1 MKLLVRTL
9 TGAAYV
15 ALMVFATVFR
25 PWTLLAL
32 IVLLALLAVWEFAR
46 ITSERFAVE
55 NTSRRSAET
64 IALVLL
70 SLTAVALPVAMY
82 AVCRSA
88 DINAV
93 LAFAPYLLVVMLTFV
108 VELYARRADPLG
120 NLGRMALAQVY
131 VVLPLSLLSVLAFAP
146 LQAVGRPFWALP
158 LAVYVLLWLNDS
170 GAYLIGSWLGRHKL
184 FPRIS
189 PGKSW
194 EGAVGGAVVS
204 LAAAVG
210 LAYYFP
216 FMPLWR
222 WLGLALV
229 VVLFGTWGDLTES
242 LIKRTLGLKDSGK
255 LLPGHGGIL
264 DRIDSM
270 LLAVPA
276 AVVYLCL

>member
-1 MKLLVRTL
+1 MKLLVRTA

-15 ALMVFATVFR
+15 AVMVFATMFR

-32 IVLLALLAVWEFAR
+32 IVLLALLAVWEFAHICCADGKHQMNR
-46 ITSERFAVE
+46 
-55 NTSRRSAET
+55 
-64 IALVLL
+64 VLL
-70 SLTAVALPVAMY
+70 TCTAIALPVAVY
-82 AVCRSA
+82 LSCRLA
-88 DINAV
+88 GTNV
-93 LAFAPYLLVVMLTFV
+93 LLALSPYLLTLLISFV
-108 VELYARRADPLG
+108 YELYARHEDPIG
-120 NLGRMALAQVY
+120 GMGMMALAQVY
-131 VVLPLSLLSVLAFAP
+131 IVLPLSLLSVLAFAP
-146 LQAVGRPFWALP
+146 LQTAERPFWALP

-189 PGKSW
+189 PGKTW
-194 EGAVGGAVVS
+194 EGSIGGAIVA
-204 LAAAVG
+204 LAAAAA
-210 LAYYFP
+210 LAHYFP

-229 VVLFGTWGDLTES
+229 VVLFGTWGDLVES

-270 LLAVPA
+270 LLAIPA
-276 AVVYLCL
+276 VMVFLCL

>member
-1 MKLLVRTL
+1 MKLLVRAL

-15 ALMVFATVFR
+15 ALMVFGTVFR

-32 IVLLALLAVWEFAR
+32 IVLLALLAVWEFAH
-46 ITSERFAVE
+46 ITSARFAGE
-55 NTSRRSAET
+55 PSSLRAAES
-64 IALVLL
+64 IAFVLL
-70 SLTAVALPVAMY
+70 SLSAVALPVAVY
-82 AVCRSA
+82 AVCRFA
-88 DINAV
+88 DCNV
-93 LAFAPYLLVVMLTFV
+93 LLAFAPYLVVLLLMFV

-120 NLGRMALAQVY
+120 NLGRMALAQVW
-131 VVLPLSLLSVLAFAP
+131 VVCPLSLLSVLAFAP

-170 GAYLIGSWLGRHKL
+170 GAYLVGSWLGRHKL

-194 EGAVGGAVVS
+194 EGSVGGAVVA
-204 LAAAVG
+204 LAAAVA
-210 LAYYFP
+210 LAHYFP

-276 AVVYLCL
+276 AVAYLCL

>member
-1 MKLLVRTL
+1 MKLLVRAL

-15 ALMVFATVFR
+15 ALMVFGTVFR

-32 IVLLALLAVWEFAR
+32 IVLLALLAVWEFAH
-46 ITSERFAVE
+46 ITSARFAGE
-55 NTSRRSAET
+55 PASLRAAES
-64 IALVLL
+64 IAFVLL
-70 SLTAVALPVAMY
+70 SLSAVALPVAVY
-82 AVCRSA
+82 AVCRFA
-88 DINAV
+88 DCNDL
-93 LAFAPYLLVVMLTFV
+93 LAFAPYLVVLLLMFV

-120 NLGRMALAQVY
+120 NLGRMALAQVW
-131 VVLPLSLLSVLAFAP
+131 VVCPLSLLSVLAFAP

-170 GAYLIGSWLGRHKL
+170 GAYLVGSLLGRHKL

-194 EGAVGGAVVS
+194 EGSVGGAVVA
-204 LAAAVG
+204 LAAAVA
-210 LAYYFP
+210 LAHYFP
-216 FMPLWR
+216 FIPLWR

-276 AVVYLCL
+276 AVAYLCL

>member
-15 ALMVFATVFR
+15 AVMVFCTLFR

-46 ITSERFAVE
+46 ITSGRFAGE
-55 NTSRRSAET
+55 HAPRRPAE
-64 IALVLL
+64 AMSLALL
-70 SLTAVALPVAMY
+70 SLSAVAVPAAVY
-82 AVCRSA
+82 AVCRAA
-88 DINAV
+88 DCNAL
-93 LAFAPYLLVVMLTFV
+93 LAFAPYLVVLMLTFV
-108 VELYARRADPLG
+108 VELYARREDPLG

-131 VVLPLSLLSVLAFAP
+131 VVWPLSLLSVLAFAP

-194 EGAVGGAVVS
+194 EGSIGGAVVA
-204 LAAAVG
+204 LGAAVA
-210 LAYYFP
+210 LAHFFP
-216 FMPLWR
+216 FMSVWR
-222 WLGLALV
+222 WMGLAAV
-229 VVLFGTWGDLTES
+229 VVVFGTWGDLTES
-242 LIKRTLGLKDSGK
+242 LIKRTLGLKDSGH

-270 LLAVPA
+270 LLAIPA
-276 AVVYLCL
+276 AVVYLCF